1 MRYHIKKDRKTGRG
15 RKMPDCREE
24 NQRGRLTLSFYEEEK
39 IGSFLLLFHKKGI
52 YRLTDFRFEKETTEE
67 KRNETWQS
75 LCEELYRR
83 QIKLLLECRGAQ
95 NWFAEHPEQ
104 KELLANVK
112 EKPGF

>member
-24 NQRGRLTLSFYEEEK
+24 NQRGRLTLSFYEEEEV
-39 IGSFLLLFHKKGI
+39 GSFLLLFHKKGI
-52 YRLTDFRFEKETTEE
+52 YRLTDFRFEKETI
-67 KRNETWQS
+67 
-75 LCEELYRR
+75 ELYRK

-95 NWFAEHPEQ
+95 SWFAEHSEQ